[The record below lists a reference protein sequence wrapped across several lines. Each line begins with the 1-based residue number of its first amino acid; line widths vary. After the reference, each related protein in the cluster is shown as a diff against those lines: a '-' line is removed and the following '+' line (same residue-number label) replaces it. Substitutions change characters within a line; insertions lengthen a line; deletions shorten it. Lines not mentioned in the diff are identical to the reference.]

1 MFSRDMTI
9 AGFDDALF
17 DAMQK
22 EVARQEAHIELIA
35 SENYASPRVL
45 EAQGS
50 QLTNK
55 YAEGYPGK
63 RYYGGCEFVDIAE
76 NLAIDYAKQLF
87 GATYVNVQPHSGSQA
102 NSAVF
107 QALVT

>member
-1 MFSRDMTI
+1 M
-9 AGFDDALF
+9 
-17 DAMQK
+17 
-22 EVARQEAHIELIA
+22 ARQEAHIELIA

-107 QALVT
+107 KRWSHRATPSSV